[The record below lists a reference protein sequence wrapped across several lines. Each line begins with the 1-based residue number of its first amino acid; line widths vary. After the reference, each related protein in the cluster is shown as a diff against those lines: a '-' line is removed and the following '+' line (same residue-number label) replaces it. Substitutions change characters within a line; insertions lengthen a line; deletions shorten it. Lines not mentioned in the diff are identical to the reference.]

1 MKKKVYQKATMK
13 VVNVESEQ
21 HLLSASAGGGVE
33 MLSGSVS
40 NWSELQ

>member
-21 HLLSASAGGGVE
+21 HLLSASAVDPAV
-33 MLSGSVS
+33 MSGTIY